1 MNTLKKL
8 YREGSIPYP
17 RVENG
22 YIQKTLYSY
31 FPHPELPIIND
42 YFLPLKQDYYKYDE
56 NSLLLHLHN
65 LRYINMSQV
74 ETTIKRIKKWK
85 NSSNHERTKTVNTL
99 SLYKDFVAEKG
110 ETDLDYFLKDIQKHY
125 SDEKP
130 RLEPIDYNSKN
141 FLEDIQKVQ
150 ETILN
155 KDDFI
160 ANQEKNTIIT
170 NNIDI

>member
-1 MNTLKKL
+1 MNTLRKL
-8 YREGSIPYP
+8 YREGLVPYP

-22 YIQKTLYSY
+22 YIQKALYSY

-42 YFLPLKQDYYKYDE
+42 YFLPLKQDFYEYDE

-74 ETTIKRIKKWK
+74 EMTIKRIKKWK
-85 NSSNHERTKTVNTL
+85 NNSSDEEEKALNTL
-99 SLYKDFVAEKG
+99 SLYKDFIAEKG
-110 ETDLDYFLKDIQKHY
+110 EAELDYFLKDIQNHY

-130 RLEPIDYNSKN
+130 RLEPIDYDSKY
-141 FLEDIQKVQ
+141 FLEDIQKVH

-170 NNIDI
+170 TNIDI